1 MFKIARQLEY
11 ALIALKHMQ
20 TKPPG
25 KLTSVREICEIYK
38 APFDVTS
45 RAMQRLAKGE
55 ILKSEQGVAGGYQII
70 RDLSKVSFDELMI
83 LVVGKLKLVDCL
95 DFDEECSCNLTA
107 NCNIISP
114 FLALRE
120 RLVEFFKTI
129 TVMEL
134 IAVKKQNAEQD
145 IVSRYNKHFFEI
157 NNTVTN

>member
-25 KLTSVREICEIYK
+25 KITSVREICEIYK
-38 APFDVTS
+38 VPFDVTS
-45 RAMQRLAKGE
+45 RAMQRLVRGE

-70 RDLSKVSFDELMI
+70 RDLDKVSFYELML
-83 LVVGKLKLVDCL
+83 LVVGKLKLVDCF
-95 DFDEECSCNLTA
+95 DFDEECSCNLTP

-114 FLALRE
+114 FLALRD

-129 TVMEL
+129 SVMEL
-134 IAVKKQNAEQD
+134 ITVKKQNAEQD
-145 IVSRYNKHFFEI
+145 IVSRYNKHFYEI

>member
-1 MFKIARQLEY
+1 MFKITRQFEY
-11 ALIALKHMQ
+11 ALISLKHMH

-38 APFDVTS
+38 VPFDVTS
-45 RAMQRLAKGE
+45 RALQRLAKGE

-70 RDLSKVSFDELMI
+70 RDLSKVSFYDLMI
-83 LVVGKLKLVDCL
+83 MVVGKLKLIDCL
-95 DFDEECSCNLTA
+95 DLNEECSCNLTP

-114 FLALRE
+114 LLVLRE
-120 RLVEFFKTI
+120 RLVDFFKTI

-134 IAVKKQNAEQD
+134 ITIKKQNAEQD
-145 IVSRYNKHFFEI
+145 IVSRYNKHFYEI